1 MIGRL
6 GRAALAAACLL
17 AALAGEFPAETATRA
32 ASRPASAPAAGG
44 CPRIAMLWSPAEAGR
59 GQWARIARHDVIVL
73 GIGRIALK
81 WTPNKFPALA
91 ETIDPATVAK
101 ARENLR
107 RLKRLNPSAVVLCE
121 VYFFE
126 EKVAGYP
133 PDHRWWLRNKRGEK
147 QQFWPGTHRMDIT
160 RDDYIAHVAGRIA
173 AVHKATGGAA
183 GIFLDNLRFDR
194 PSKVGWL
201 KLLRRVRM
209 ARGWRMPIMVNAGWS
224 SDDLAWIA
232 PHVNGIM
239 YEDAVAHTKDGD
251 TEAFYGRV
259 AAIDRLLARPRISV
273 NERFG
278 RRGDAGRMRRELLR
292 TLVYTDMSFLYS
304 DSTVGHRHGWFAE
317 WDAPLGRAVA
327 PPPRPAAGKLARREF
342 TGGTVLWLPAS
353 AKAPARVAL
362 PRPMR
367 DAIAGGMVRSAT
379 VAPGSGAILVHP
391 CPTTVP
397 SR

>member
-1 MIGRL
+1 M
-6 GRAALAAACLL
+6 
-17 AALAGEFPAETATRA
+17 AALAGELPTAPASRA
-32 ASRPASAPAAGG
+32 ASSPASAPA
-44 CPRIAMLWSPAEAGR
+44 CPRIAMLWSPGQVGR
-59 GQWARIARHDVIVL
+59 GRWARIASHDVIVL
-73 GIGRIALK
+73 GIGRIGLK
-81 WTPNKFPALA
+81 WTPSKFAALA

-107 RLKRLNPSAVVLCE
+107 RLERLNPSAVVLCE

-126 EKVAGYP
+126 QKIGGYP

-147 QQFWPGTHRMDIT
+147 QQFWPGTHRMDIA
-160 RDDYIAHVAGRIA
+160 RDDYIAHVAGRIE
-173 AVHKATGGAA
+173 AVHKATGGEA

-194 PSKVGWL
+194 SSKAAWL

-209 ARGWRMPIMVNAGWS
+209 ACGWRMPILVNAGWA

-239 YEDAVAHTKDGD
+239 YEGAVAHTKDGD

-259 AAIDRLLARPRISV
+259 AATDRLLVRPRVSV

-278 RRGDAGRMRRELLR
+278 PRGDAGRMRRELLR

-304 DSTVGHRHGWFAE
+304 DSTVGHHHGWFPE
-317 WDAPLGRAVA
+317 WDAPLGRGAGA
-327 PPPRPAAGKLARREF
+327 PPRPAKGKLARREF
-342 TGGTVLWLPAS
+342 AGGTVLWLPAS

-367 DAIAGGMVRSAT
+367 DAIAGGIVRSVT
-379 VAPGSGAILVHP
+379 LAPGNGAILVRP
-391 CPTTVP
+391 SPATAP